1 MLGNLPK
8 NCQNKSIP
16 PPILSSVLQVI
27 VHCPS
32 DRALSLV
39 CCGFYLLV
47 YINNAYYIV
56 HYTCY
61 LVPLMIELLSLCTSV
76 KGASYCKHYG
86 IVLLQKGLYKL
97 TEGAIHD
104 EKYDYF
110 YFCIYKV
117 KQIIKPRIK

>member
-27 VHCPS
+27 VYCPS

-76 KGASYCKHYG
+76 KGASTANIMALCYYK
-86 IVLLQKGLYKL
+86 KG
-97 TEGAIHD
+97 
-104 EKYDYF
+104 
-110 YFCIYKV
+110 CIN
-117 KQIIKPRIK
+117 